1 MASTVADIIKI
12 MENIAPAYLAE
23 EWDNVGLQVGKM
35 DWPVR
40 HIWIALDPIPDVVA
54 AACSKDVDLLITHH
68 PLIFQPIRSI
78 DFSSSIGA
86 VIQMASQHNL
96 AVFAAH
102 TNLDN
107 AENGINDILA
117 YKIGLKNLKVLEK
130 VSESENRQGIGR
142 VGELD
147 QGTILTSF
155 ALKIKEKLGLE
166 WVKIAG
172 KPELSIN
179 KAVVCAGSGSSLI
192 KNFFSSGAQVFIS
205 GDLRYHDAREVS
217 NKNLGL
223 IDIGH
228 FASEHLIVDV
238 LAERLQKM
246 INETGLKVKVDA
258 YKLENDPFII
268 I

>member
-1 MASTVADIIKI
+1 MDKFKIFFKNVAEYVGRMTPSQVMMLLGIIAGIMA
-12 MENIAPAYLAE
+12 
-23 EWDNVGLQVGKM
+23 G
-35 DWPVR
+35 
-40 HIWIALDPIPDVVA
+40 
-54 AACSKDVDLLITHH
+54 
-68 PLIFQPIRSI
+68 
-78 DFSSSIGA
+78 
-86 VIQMASQHNL
+86 
-96 AVFAAH
+96 AVFAVGWVNDI
-102 TNLDN
+102 TYSRLYSNLDN
-107 AENGINDILA
+107 AEDGINDILA

-142 VGELD
+142 VGDLD

-155 ALKIKEKLGLE
+155 ALKIKEKLGLK

-246 INETGLKVKVDA
+246 IYETGLKVKVDA
-258 YKLENDPFII
+258 YRLENDPFII

>member
-1 MASTVADIIKI
+1 MASTVVDIIKI
-12 MENIAPAYLAE
+12 MENIAPVYLAE

-40 HIWIALDPIPDVVA
+40 HIWIALDPVPDVVT

-78 DFSSSIGA
+78 DFNASVGA
-86 VIQMASQHNL
+86 VIQMASQHSL

-107 AENGINDILA
+107 AEDGVNDILA

-142 VGELD
+142 IGELD
-147 QGTILTSF
+147 QETILTSF
-155 ALKIKEKLGLE
+155 ALKIKEKLGLK

-172 KPELSIN
+172 NPELSIN

-192 KNFFSSGAQVFIS
+192 NNFFSSGAQVFIS

-258 YKLENDPFII
+258 YRLENDPFII